1 MEDQSQLRIIKDQFK
16 SLLLATKR
24 EGAEDLFLAMQQN
37 GFFNASCRLHHNFE
51 GGAAWYSMEVLLR
64 MVKKDSYVLPLD
76 SIIIVALLHELYR
89 IDGGGDA
96 TIPGARALAMLT
108 RLCPQFKL
116 RKTEYDAILWYNYT
130 LQQLGHMG
138 DDAKEALANTLRQS
152 LRSAKLFSIHHPKDW
167 EALEAAMQ
175 GKRRPRRNLVFEG
188 GHAYASAPRIRT
200 KRPPRDELY
209 HGLNQGLNQE
219 LNEESPRGLTKKR
232 DIPCEAEEL
241 TISNMSIAE
250 IAEAL
255 RQKIRNGVTN
265 EEAFLIRDLVSDLPI
280 NRYDVYMSG
289 VDDNI
294 KIAFNAELDRLCGIK
309 HGSYDLALLFLDEK
323 NSNILS
329 RNYNYKELYRRLEK
343 GYGSHPKF
351 EDNTLQKVFGKLG
364 VRIM

>member
-108 RLCPQFKL
+108 KLCPQFKL

-138 DDAKEALANTLRQS
+138 EDAKDALSNALRQS

-175 GKRRPRRNLVFEG
+175 GKRRPRRDLVFES
-188 GHAYASAPRIRT
+188 GHAYSSAPRIRT

-219 LNEESPRGLTKKR
+219 LNEESPQGLTKKR

-280 NRYDVYMSG
+280 NRYQLYKSG
-289 VDDNI
+289 VDDSVR
-294 KIAFNAELDRLCGIK
+294 IALNAEIDRACGLRQ
-309 HGSYDLALLFLDEK
+309 GAQELARLLLDE
-323 NSNILS
+323 NNADILD
-329 RNYNYKELYRRLEK
+329 RNYNYREFYRRLER
-343 GYGSHPKF
+343 GYGKKPNFTVWAIQNAFH
-351 EDNTLQKVFGKLG
+351 DLG
-364 VRIM
+364 VRLL